1 MPPLP
6 HTAPEKPRNLDR
18 TVPCRT
24 ETGQNARGGGNRMP
38 RILTSSAP
46 RRAGP
51 RHTYIHTLHTVST
64 LQDTSAEQRCRLPP
78 CCFAH
83 SSHGRLVGRGGMGVT
98 SRLLTLALRW
108 RLLVTT
114 GIYGVRE
121 RAMTGGELW
130 SNSVAH
136 GVSPPGTSV

>member
-1 MPPLP
+1 
-6 HTAPEKPRNLDR
+6 
-18 TVPCRT
+18 
-24 ETGQNARGGGNRMP
+24 
-38 RILTSSAP
+38 
-46 RRAGP
+46 
-51 RHTYIHTLHTVST
+51 
-64 LQDTSAEQRCRLPP
+64 
-78 CCFAH
+78 
-83 SSHGRLVGRGGMGVT
+83 MGVT